1 MDTVT
6 VPAVLPPRVLRF
18 AAVTAALSASLTVTV
33 ITSVEA
39 VSKDPKSDRDAA
51 ARVAVTTPVVL
62 AAISFNSVIVGLPV
76 MVTAA
81 SLTTTKDPAVTKAAV
96 TSAAVPVIATA
107 LVTVTC
113 PVVDEPISLNSEA
126 VISTPS
132 KSLTVTFASLTSTFV
147 SAVTNAAVN

>member
-1 MDTVT
+1 
-6 VPAVLPPRVLRF
+6 
-18 AAVTAALSASLTVTV
+18 
-33 ITSVEA
+33 
-39 VSKDPKSDRDAA
+39 
-51 ARVAVTTPVVL
+51 
-62 AAISFNSVIVGLPV
+62 

-107 LVTVTC
+107 LVTVTT

-132 KSLTVTFASLTSTFV
+132 ASLTVTFASLTETLV
-147 SAVTNAAVN
+147 PAVTAVSYTHLRAHET